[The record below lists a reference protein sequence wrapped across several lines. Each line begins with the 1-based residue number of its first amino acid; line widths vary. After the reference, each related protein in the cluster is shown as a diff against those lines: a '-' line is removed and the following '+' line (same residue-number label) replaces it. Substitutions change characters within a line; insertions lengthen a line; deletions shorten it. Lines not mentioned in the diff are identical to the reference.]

1 MAKSDKRG
9 QNSINVDKKYGPKE
23 NFENEDNFIVI

>member
-9 QNSINVDKKYGPKE
+9 QNSINVNKKYGPKG
-23 NFENEDNFIVI
+23 NCQNEDNFIVI